1 MDEEIV
7 NAFLKIYGDDLVSLV
22 LFGSYARG
30 EQRKDSDI
38 DLLVV
43 LRKIDDRY
51 EVFKKFF
58 NVEKILDSTLYTK
71 LREKGYDPY
80 ISPVFLDVNQATVFR
95 PLYIDIVF
103 DAKLLF
109 DRDNTMKNT
118 FERVRKK
125 LDQLGAKRER
135 LGRIYYVTLSNVKP
149 GEVITY
155 E

>member
-125 LDQLGAKRER
+125 NWTSWVQK
-135 LGRIYYVTLSNVKP
+135 GRD
-149 GEVITY
+149 
-155 E
+155 

>member
-80 ISPVFLDVNQATVFR
+80 ISPV
-95 PLYIDIVF
+95 
-103 DAKLLF
+103 
-109 DRDNTMKNT
+109 
-118 FERVRKK
+118 
-125 LDQLGAKRER
+125 
-135 LGRIYYVTLSNVKP
+135 S
-149 GEVITY
+149 
-155 E
+155 